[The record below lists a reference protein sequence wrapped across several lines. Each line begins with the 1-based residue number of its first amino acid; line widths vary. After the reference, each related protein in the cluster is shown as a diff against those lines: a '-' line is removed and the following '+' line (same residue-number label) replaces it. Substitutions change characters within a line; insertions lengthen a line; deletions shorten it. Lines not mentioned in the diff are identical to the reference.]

1 MQQVVLASGVPMPLL
16 GFGVFQIA
24 DVAVC
29 EQCVVDA
36 IGVGYRLI
44 DTAASY
50 LNEEAVGRGIRRSG
64 IAREQLFITTKLWI
78 QRNGYDGTLAAFER
92 SLKRLQLDYLD
103 LYLIHQPFGDV
114 YGEWRAMEDLYRE
127 GKVRAIGVANFQ
139 PDRIMD
145 LMLHNQVPPA
155 VNQIEVN
162 PFLQQHET
170 QQFLQSNRVQP
181 EAWAPFAEGR
191 NHVFENPI
199 LLAIAARHRKS
210 VAQVILRWLSQRGIV
225 VLSKSVRKERMAE
238 NFNVL
243 DFDLSADDD
252 AAIATLDT
260 GTSSFFDHRDPEKV
274 KWLCMRELDV

>member
-1 MQQVVLASGVPMPLL
+1 MQQVTLNNGVVMPLL
-16 GFGVFQIA
+16 GFGVFQITDA
-24 DVAVC
+24 ATC

-36 IGVGYRLI
+36 IATGYRLI

-64 IAREQLFITTKLWI
+64 IAREELFVTTKLWI
-78 QRNGYDGTLAAFER
+78 QRNGYEGTLAAFER
-92 SLKRLQLDYLD
+92 SMKRLQLDYLD

-114 YGEWRAMEDLYRE
+114 YGEWRAMEELCKGGR
-127 GKVRAIGVANFQ
+127 VRAIGVANLQ
-139 PDRIMD
+139 PDRLMD
-145 LMLHNQVPPA
+145 LMLHNNVKPA

-162 PFLQQHET
+162 PFLQQRDT
-170 QQFLQSNRVQP
+170 QQFLQDNGVQT

-191 NHVFENPI
+191 NHIFENPT
-199 LLAIAARHRKS
+199 LRAIATRHQRT
-210 VAQVILRWLSQRGIV
+210 VAQVILRWLSQRRIV
-225 VLSKSVRKERMAE
+225 VLAKSVRQERMAE

-243 DFDLSADDD
+243 DFDLSTDDI

-274 KWLCMRELDV
+274 KWLGMRELDV